1 MNRGLILSFAA
12 LFLAGCVGMDFGSD
26 PGGGRSRAG
35 AGLNA
40 EQRWNLQSAAKGGE
54 HELVSTVAR
63 MVWDARDS
71 RQAVAEYAT
80 ELRPESAE
88 QIGHAAGL

>member
-1 MNRGLILSFAA
+1 MSRGLILLSAA
-12 LFLAGCVGMDFGSD
+12 LLAGCVGMDFGND

-35 AGLNA
+35 AGLTA

-63 MVWDARDS
+63 MAWDAPDS
-71 RQAVAEYAT
+71 RQALAEYAT
-80 ELRPESAE
+80 ELLPESAA